1 MVENRD
7 KVTNQG
13 GKMYPA
19 RDLYTVV
26 VPPIVDA
33 ADGVAT
39 GIVLVHGLT
48 GFMDAGS
55 GSKLAIAHLL
65 ETLENRPV
73 AHFHIDS
80 LYDYRGRRP
89 RTIFDSDHYVSM
101 DLPHMTLSE
110 VTDNEGAKFLLLHGD
125 EPDLGWQSVVRSVVN
140 IIHTYGVRMTVGIH
154 AIPWP
159 APHTR
164 PVEVTA
170 HSSDPDLLGLNQPW
184 VGQVEIPGSLSAL
197 IELDLAQAK
206 LPAMGYAAHVPHYL
220 ASGEYPKAA
229 LALLDQ
235 ISMSTG
241 LAIPRDELRKAAI
254 AMDAVVDGQ
263 IAEVDENREVVSNL
277 EVQHDSVMQSRREL
291 TSGENGEPVSG
302 DDIAAALQK
311 YLAEL
316 DENGREKD

>member
-7 KVTNQG
+7 RATNQG

-33 ADGVAT
+33 IDGVAT

-55 GSKLAIAHLL
+55 GGKLAIAHLL

-89 RTIFDSDHYVSM
+89 RTIFDADHYVSM

-110 VTDNEGAKFLLLHGD
+110 VTDIEGAKFLLLHGV

-277 EVQHDSVMQSRREL
+277 EIQHDSVMESRREL
-291 TSGENGEPVSG
+291 TSGANGEPVSG

-316 DENGREKD
+316 DENGQE